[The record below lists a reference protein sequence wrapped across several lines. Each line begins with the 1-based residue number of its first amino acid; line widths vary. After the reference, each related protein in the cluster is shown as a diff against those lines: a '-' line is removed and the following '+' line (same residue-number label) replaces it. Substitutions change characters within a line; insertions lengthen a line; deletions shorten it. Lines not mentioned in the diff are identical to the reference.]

1 MMDKICLD
9 EKYSTTRLV
18 TKEKP
23 KIINKPEDKFETV
36 LYLAE
41 TDERKGEGGLRTNGY
56 FKKCYKNKPLISIIT
71 VVFNGAKYLEETI
84 HSVLNQTYDNV
95 EYIVIDGGSIDGTI
109 DIIKRYENRIDYWVS
124 EKDKGIYDAMNKGI
138 SLSLGRIIGII
149 NADDWYTKDSI
160 KIIVDQ
166 IRIDNNSDVFFGDMI
181 LINEET
187 KQNKLLIGSLNGL
200 NKDMTLNHPSC
211 FVKKALYKENFFDIS
226 YKICADYDLM
236 LYFFLKK
243 KKFCYINKLI
253 SNMRIGGASDNF
265 SLSTSEVYKVQL
277 KYYGRSKA
285 LYNEFTRKLKRNI
298 RNIAEN
304 IFSSSFIERIKGF
317 NKID

>member
-1 MMDKICLD
+1 MYTICLD

-18 TKEKP
+18 TKEIP

-36 LYLAE
+36 LFL
-41 TDERKGEGGLRTNGY
+41 DESGNRKGEGGLRTKGY
-56 FKKCYKNKPLISIIT
+56 FKKSYENKPLISIIT
-71 VVFNGAKYLEETI
+71 VVYNGEKYLEETI
-84 HSVLNQTYDNV
+84 QSVINQTYDNV
-95 EYIVIDGGSIDGTI
+95 EYIVIDGGSTDNTLN
-109 DIIKRYENRIDYWVS
+109 IIKKYEDMIDYWVS

-138 SLSLGRIIGII
+138 SLSLGSIVGII
-149 NADDWYTKDSI
+149 NADDWYAKDSI
-160 KIIVDQ
+160 KLIVEQ
-166 IRIDNNSDVFFGDMI
+166 NKINNNFDVFFGNII

-211 FVKKALYKENFFDIS
+211 FVKKDLYKEIFFDIS

-236 LYFFLKK
+236 LYFFFKK
-243 KKFCYINKLI
+243 KKFCYVNKLI